1 MYEAVPEPSAILS
14 ELNIGY
20 WTWTLD
26 IGYWILDI
34 EHWILN
40 TVLHLVKA
48 EDEFYQGIALRIM
61 SSLRYRRI
69 RS

>member
-1 MYEAVPEPSAILS
+1 MSNLKERSDYWKLI
-14 ELNIGY
+14 IGY
-20 WTWTLD
+20 LD
-26 IGYWILDI
+26 IGNWL
-34 EHWILN
+34 LN

-48 EDEFYQGIALRIM
+48 EDEFYLGIALRIM